1 MLDQDRMDKVKKE
14 LEKLS
19 TVMQKVEKD
28 AREEVH
34 SPEEFLQVCGAML
47 AVTRNMYIEALGPI
61 DASRIF
67 QTVADSFGFQE
78 EVLEVFKDV
87 EKPTIH

>member
-1 MLDQDRMDKVKKE
+1 MLDQDQMDKAKKE

-19 TVMQKVEKD
+19 SVMQKVEKA
-28 AREEVH
+28 AREEVN

-47 AVTRNMYIEALGPI
+47 AVTRNMYIRALGPE
-61 DASRIF
+61 DTARMF
-67 QTVADSFGFQE
+67 ATVADSFIIQE
-78 EVLEVFKDV
+78 EILNAFPHM